1 MEEQSADRSKR
12 CPACGLVSYPRIS
25 PAVIVAITRGDRLLL
40 AANRRHAG
48 AMYSVLAGFVEP
60 GESLEECV
68 HREIREEVGLE
79 VTDVRYFG
87 SQSWPFPN
95 SLMVAFTAA
104 HAAGEIAVDPEE
116 LVEARWF
123 APGELPPI
131 PGCGTIS
138 RRLID
143 GFVESASR

>member
-1 MEEQSADRSKR
+1 
-12 CPACGLVSYPRIS
+12 
-25 PAVIVAITRGDRLLL
+25 
-40 AANRRHAG
+40 
-48 AMYSVLAGFVEP
+48 VEP

-95 SLMVAFTAA
+95 SLMIAFTAA

-116 LVEARWF
+116 LVDARWF
-123 APGELPPI
+123 EPGELPPI